1 MGLEANRRQK
11 IILELLRKNSRITVN
26 ELSEH
31 FGVSAVTI
39 RRDMT
44 SLAKAGK
51 ILRTYGGAVSSEK
64 VAYEFSFKEKSNKNI
79 KEKERIGNL
88 AASLIKEGEVI
99 LMDTGTTTF
108 QMACSLSSRKNI
120 TVVTNS
126 LSIVSTL
133 SGNPDIKIILLGGE
147 LQPEGFY
154 LFGPMTEK
162 ELQNIYVDKSFMGAD
177 GIDLKQGFFTT
188 DFKLAQ
194 VARLMMKSAKEVIVV
209 ADSTKFNKKSF
220 VRYGK
225 IEEADIIVTD
235 KNIDRESIKKL
246 RKKRLKVLIV

>member
-64 VAYEFSFKEKSNKNI
+64 VAYEFSFKEKLNKNI

-162 ELQNIYVDKSFMGAD
+162 ELQNIYVDKSFMGA
-177 GIDLKQGFFTT
+177 
-188 DFKLAQ
+188 
-194 VARLMMKSAKEVIVV
+194 VE
-209 ADSTKFNKKSF
+209 
-220 VRYGK
+220 
-225 IEEADIIVTD
+225 
-235 KNIDRESIKKL
+235 
-246 RKKRLKVLIV
+246 